1 MPSSADTILREA
13 FVSAGIEG
21 ASTHCF
27 RRTALTQM
35 SNAGIALR
43 VIQEISGH
51 SNLEQLHRYLEVRR
65 EKVRGAIASLS
76 MLSYTGKLYYP
87 TYPIISF
94 LDFLPKG
101 NNFVVRTLGSADD
114 LAKKRQNSLLT
125 TKRSIETCINKPHSI
140 YHDLRNWPS
149 Q

>member
-13 FVSAGIEG
+13 FVSTGIEG
-21 ASTHCF
+21 ASTHSF

-51 SNLEQLHRYLEVRR
+51 SNLEQLQGYLEVRQ
-65 EKVRGAIASLS
+65 EQVPGAIASLS

-87 TYPIISF
+87 TYPINSQPHRCPHPNCHNCHNPAPMSHQKKS
-94 LDFLPKG
+94 LDGDARFFP
-101 NNFVVRTLGSADD
+101 
-114 LAKKRQNSLLT
+114 QN
-125 TKRSIETCINKPHSI
+125 RSSPF
-140 YHDLRNWPS
+140 
-149 Q
+149 